1 LQSTEEIE
9 NEETF
14 NGSLAYMIV
23 TKASKQ
29 EIIHIV
35 NSISDIRTV
44 SLMEIT
50 NENIHS
56 FSEGKTVQLTSQK
69 LEQPEKLTMNEEVKV
84 SQTVRVDVSKLEYLM
99 NLVGEIVIDQTR
111 LNGVRSKLLDR
122 YPNDEDVETFQEIA
136 NHLSQVVSE
145 LQEGIMKTR
154 MLPIEQLFN
163 RFPRMVRDLAQ
174 KAGKEIDFVIEGKET
189 ELDRN
194 LIEKISDPIIH
205 LLRNSLDHGIESPS
219 ERAKKGKPTKG
230 TIMNKAETG
239 DLTVHID
246 YEAKDELGGLANSFN
261 QMIEGV
267 KETVVQ
273 VSEHARSLAA
283 SSEEIS
289 ASTEEI
295 ANGAQEQARAAM
307 ASSEMMN
314 EMANAVQDISKNA
327 EGAAEATEQ
336 TVAAAEQGK
345 KAIEEV
351 LQGMNEISVRIHDL
365 ADKSTQIGEI
375 IEVIDDIAEQTNLL
389 ALNAAIEAA
398 RAGEAGKGFAVV
410 ADEVRKLAERS
421 GKATKEISELIE
433 SIQEN
438 TASSVAAVNAG
449 NEKTNNAGV
458 MFEDIVKHVK
468 QSSKR
473 VVEILA
479 ASEEGASQSQ
489 EVLRAVES
497 IASVSEETAASVE
510 QTAATANDLAKMA
523 EMLNHLAEKFKV
535 MK

>member
-1 LQSTEEIE
+1 MKWLKNLSTAKKITVLIVCSILFISGVGFTGFLYMNKMTHLAHEVYSDRLVPIRELNDIRYYNFINKDLTYELIISETKTEQDQYQNQIQKNLEDISVRLEHIQKILHTDAEKEIWSQVLTKIQE
-9 NEETF
+9 LREARTNALKFLDEKNKEAAQVAFNNEYVPVMKDINELLNKLVEINVDEAEYIEDEISERKAT
-14 NGSLAYMIV
+14 ATIMIV
-23 TKASKQ
+23 TISVLSVALFLFIGLLITRILTKPIQ
-29 EIIHIV
+29 EIV
-35 NSISDIRTV
+35 A
-44 SLMEIT
+44 L
-50 NENIHS
+50 
-56 FSEGKTVQLTSQK
+56 
-69 LEQPEKLTMNEEVKV
+69 
-84 SQTVRVDVSKLEYLM
+84 
-99 NLVGEIVIDQTR
+99 
-111 LNGVRSKLLDR
+111 
-122 YPNDEDVETFQEIA
+122 
-136 NHLSQVVSE
+136 
-145 LQEGIMKTR
+145 
-154 MLPIEQLFN
+154 
-163 RFPRMVRDLAQ
+163 
-174 KAGKEIDFVIEGKET
+174 
-189 ELDRN
+189 
-194 LIEKISDPIIH
+194 
-205 LLRNSLDHGIESPS
+205 
-219 ERAKKGKPTKG
+219 
-230 TIMNKAETG
+230 MNKAETG